1 MDRPTG
7 LATDYSKY
15 GLGFFLLQK
24 LCKCENLH
32 PRCCPGGWKLVLTGG
47 RFTTAAESR
56 YSPVEGECLA
66 VADSLHKARHF
77 VLGCPDLLISVDH
90 KPLLGLLND
99 RSLADIQNPRLLS
112 LKERHSGLPL
122 QSSTYQEE
130 CTADQNIC
138 HATAVRQQAKMGPPR
153 KPGSTVSLP
162 SSRQARGSPS
172 TPAHRCTEGPPLSTP
187 GGEQNVRE
195 NATGCVLARDI

>member
-1 MDRPTG
+1 MDRPTC

-130 CTADQNIC
+130 CTADQTIC

-162 SSRQARGSPS
+162 SS
-172 TPAHRCTEGPPLSTP
+172 P
-187 GGEQNVRE
+187 GWRALGENRNQN
-195 NATGCVLARDI
+195 